1 MCTGEFSLVIL
12 VLIVAALIGGDW
24 LGTRRKEESE
34 AAVPDGGALSPA
46 ETEETAVPVP
56 CVKKDRFAGAEVSS
70 HLYHFDTLS
79 QLSIAGCWQLK
90 LECNAS
96 ENYCRVTTENSLL
109 EFVKVEHVRGGLLI
123 RYTGKKQPSL
133 PMTIEIKTKSL
144 PEQVKGTGPNSIV
157 IENAR
162 GNNFTCKI
170 ADRCRLLISDGELDE
185 FKLKVT
191 GSSQADCRAASSRA
205 DLKITDA
212 SSAEYPGKIR
222 RLDAEVAGASK
233 LSVAAAQRAE
243 LQVSGAS
250 RVKIEASEKLSGD
263 VSGSSTVKYSGPV
276 ENVDFRTSNSS
287 RVKRG

>member
-12 VLIVAALIGGDW
+12 VLIVAALIGGYW

-191 GSSQADCRAASSRA
+191 GSSQADC
-205 DLKITDA
+205 I
-212 SSAEYPGKIR
+212 
-222 RLDAEVAGASK
+222 
-233 LSVAAAQRAE
+233 
-243 LQVSGAS
+243 
-250 RVKIEASEKLSGD
+250 
-263 VSGSSTVKYSGPV
+263 
-276 ENVDFRTSNSS
+276 
-287 RVKRG
+287 

>member
-12 VLIVAALIGGDW
+12 VLIVAALIGGYW

-133 PMTIEIKTKSL
+133 PMTIEIKTRSL

-162 GNNFTCKI
+162 GNSFACKI
-170 ADRCRLLISDGELDE
+170 ADRCRLLVSDGELDE
-185 FKLKVT
+185 FKLKAA
-191 GSSQADCRAASSRA
+191 GSSQADCRATSSRA
-205 DLKITDA
+205 DLKISDA
-212 SSAEYPGKIR
+212 SSAEYQGRIK
-222 RLDAEVAGASK
+222 RLDAEVAGASR
-233 LSVAAAQRAE
+233 LSVASAQRAE

-250 RVKIEASEKLSGD
+250 RVRIEASEKLTGD
-263 VSGSSTVKYSGPV
+263 VSGSSTVKYSGKV

-287 RVKRG
+287 RVKRD